1 MNPPLSDDDVEA
13 PKEDNDDVAGFWKVH
28 KLKKR
33 LWVSATKT
41 VVKILQTLE
50 PSKVKNTKPLEER
63 TNVEELVKKVLEEV
77 GEDLHHKELVENLT
91 EEDEEAVPLLWGYGS
106 SYEGMLSPF
115 PRITQK

>member
-1 MNPPLSDDDVEA
+1 MMLKASGRYTNSRRDFGSPPQ
-13 PKEDNDDVAGFWKVH
+13 
-28 KLKKR
+28 
-33 LWVSATKT
+33 KT
-41 VVKILQTLE
+41 VVEILQTLE

-63 TNVEELVKKVLEEV
+63 TNGEELVKKVLEEV

-115 PRITQK
+115 PRTTQKIKSS